1 METVQLD
8 QHAKEME
15 NRLEELRQRMNQE
28 KEEREAIWCDGIS
41 IAIEW
46 KEIESSQ
53 LQQLRSRCT
62 AMPISSYRLPLIKA
76 ELLLRVPR
84 WEWLMLSSS
93 MLNLLAV
100 YCSKGRGLKG
110 HRKMGASH
118 WRSAQP
124 GVQSVRTNKENS
136 PHRLSPGKMKIR
148 VLKDEPVPAVQ
159 KQVIAEPAA
168 KVYGTN
174 RKLNLR
180 GKVCGQC
187 EVQLAGLMCA
197 ECGEDYCV
205 GCFVRFHQKGALK
218 RHHMVPVQVRRCSD
232 NLHPSH
238 TNTHTPTRA
247 HSSARR
253 KPPDSVFLLRK
264 RRTLVTISGQSAHS
278 NPTLIT
284 HTCSQAELQTPVSTR
299 DVLGRLQ
306 QQVSCEESQHAQG
319 ASHKSADETE
329 ATEKGSAAGNLQLMS
344 DNKIQHT
351 QVLFVNDGVDVEDEE
366 AGEEEDSSLLR
377 GGFDEEESA
386 RSFQEALKEWRERGQ
401 RPVSVMETQ
410 TEKGSQQII
419 YVEFKEDTLSYMEK
433 LLLKKHRRITEQ
445 EAGFFQRVRVCVWV
459 LWEEGRRVAQGCSSH
474 SGGME
479 GQIEEFQPQSVVQS
493 QPEPPTPPP
502 AEMDE
507 LSRKLTAERMELHK
521 YFTSLFTTAP
531 AEDAG
536 KADSPAESYLSI
548 VELDEVMVG
557 DATMCRSFGVEKGNE
572 SEMFIAVGNED
583 LSEGGDFG
591 YSLSPSTPSFSEM
604 TKETFGECNSDI
616 KINSSPETWLPSREA
631 EQSSSSSRSKSLSA
645 LQTRLQRSQHLSTT
659 SESLLSNSRT
669 ADQKVDSP
677 KPSSRMRSSAAQQ
690 DKSSEI
696 LPTSSL
702 PKTKLNQTL
711 PGFEDH
717 ISTFSPSPRRKPSVR
732 SSQCHSPAFPISKAS
747 PKPPDSLS
755 PRCRSVSSPVNRIQ
769 SRPAHS
775 TPVSK
780 LKLAQLSPVRAIA
793 SPVSSLQPSLRESS
807 QSGLVSDRRTPI
819 YDSNRS
825 STPKIESFHTEGHR
839 SPPPSK
845 WLKSSRRSPKTTVLS
860 LQLSMSDSEEE
871 TTGEDSCLVPSE
883 EDSSDEELRRITDAG
898 EERNGFASP
907 CPTMTPPADP
917 HFTFTKSEHD
927 NTESD
932 LFTGS
937 SKRQGIQLGQYQDL
951 EGILTLGLDP
961 GVLQPN
967 PAPAQTSREEN
978 HTGNSLGQE
987 SWRSF
992 SSLQHHAE
1000 EELVAALMNGRPVS
1014 STPRPFTPG
1023 RSRIRVALTLG
1034 RGVIYW
1040 LAPVIKAELI
1050 PELSAPAHAAE
1061 RLLCV
1066 AACGSAG
1073 NTANGALLNLSAQ
1086 LRSAQLAS
1094 SVYQSCFL
1102 YLSTRLPP
1110 CLSAHH
1116 LQVCRGGKNNL
1127 FNSMTAVISAGAN
1140 QSLRYPAILSCL
1152 LFCFFLSPVFSLCIS
1167 YTCVRCS
1174 PITSRP
1180 LSAGTSRPDPTSQP
1194 LSRAAQE
1201 IMEVQTVEQLDLQD
1215 SDEDEEDFLALAC
1228 LEEEFRNMST
1238 TPLDEGEDGHIPV
1251 D

>member
-1 METVQLD
+1 MRFCPDITLISGCSEIDASDNLTLGLRRPLDLFSLAAWWRSLSGEKNLTGMNYLVKLTHHVATTAAITRNLRELRMETVQLD

-28 KEEREAIWCDGIS
+28 KEERE
-41 IAIEW
+41 
-46 KEIESSQ
+46 
-53 LQQLRSRCT
+53 
-62 AMPISSYRLPLIKA
+62 
-76 ELLLRVPR
+76 
-84 WEWLMLSSS
+84 
-93 MLNLLAV
+93 
-100 YCSKGRGLKG
+100 
-110 HRKMGASH
+110 KMGASH

-148 VLKDEPVPAVQ
+148 VLKDEPVPVQ

-187 EVQLAGLMCA
+187 EVQLAGL
-197 ECGEDYCV
+197 
-205 GCFVRFHQKGALK
+205 
-218 RHHMVPVQVRRCSD
+218 
-232 NLHPSH
+232 
-238 TNTHTPTRA
+238 
-247 HSSARR
+247 
-253 KPPDSVFLLRK
+253 
-264 RRTLVTISGQSAHS
+264 
-278 NPTLIT
+278 
-284 HTCSQAELQTPVSTR
+284 AELQTPVSTR

-306 QQVSCEESQHAQG
+306 Q
-319 ASHKSADETE
+319 
-329 ATEKGSAAGNLQLMS
+329 
-344 DNKIQHT
+344 

-386 RSFQEALKEWRERGQ
+386 R
-401 RPVSVMETQ
+401 
-410 TEKGSQQII
+410 
-419 YVEFKEDTLSYMEK
+419 
-433 LLLKKHRRITEQ
+433 
-445 EAGFFQRVRVCVWV
+445 
-459 LWEEGRRVAQGCSSH
+459 
-474 SGGME
+474 

-507 LSRKLTAERMELHK
+507 LSRKLT
-521 YFTSLFTTAP
+521 
-531 AEDAG
+531 
-536 KADSPAESYLSI
+536 
-548 VELDEVMVG
+548 
-557 DATMCRSFGVEKGNE
+557 
-572 SEMFIAVGNED
+572 
-583 LSEGGDFG
+583 
-591 YSLSPSTPSFSEM
+591 
-604 TKETFGECNSDI
+604 
-616 KINSSPETWLPSREA
+616 
-631 EQSSSSSRSKSLSA
+631 
-645 LQTRLQRSQHLSTT
+645 
-659 SESLLSNSRT
+659 
-669 ADQKVDSP
+669 
-677 KPSSRMRSSAAQQ
+677 
-690 DKSSEI
+690 
-696 LPTSSL
+696 
-702 PKTKLNQTL
+702 
-711 PGFEDH
+711 
-717 ISTFSPSPRRKPSVR
+717 
-732 SSQCHSPAFPISKAS
+732 
-747 PKPPDSLS
+747 
-755 PRCRSVSSPVNRIQ
+755 
-769 SRPAHS
+769 
-775 TPVSK
+775 
-780 LKLAQLSPVRAIA
+780 
-793 SPVSSLQPSLRESS
+793 
-807 QSGLVSDRRTPI
+807 
-819 YDSNRS
+819 
-825 STPKIESFHTEGHR
+825 
-839 SPPPSK
+839 
-845 WLKSSRRSPKTTVLS
+845 
-860 LQLSMSDSEEE
+860 DSEEE

-937 SKRQGIQLGQYQDL
+937 SKALHSVAQRQGIQLGQYQDL

-978 HTGNSLGQE
+978 HTGNSLVVGQE

-1023 RSRIRVALTLG
+1023 RSRM
-1034 RGVIYW
+1034 
-1040 LAPVIKAELI
+1040 
-1050 PELSAPAHAAE
+1050 SSQ
-1061 RLLCV
+1061 RL
-1066 AACGSAG
+1066 
-1073 NTANGALLNLSAQ
+1073 
-1086 LRSAQLAS
+1086 
-1094 SVYQSCFL
+1094 CF
-1102 YLSTRLPP
+1102 SGT
-1110 CLSAHH
+1110 
-1116 LQVCRGGKNNL
+1116 VN
-1127 FNSMTAVISAGAN
+1127 
-1140 QSLRYPAILSCL
+1140 
-1152 LFCFFLSPVFSLCIS
+1152 
-1167 YTCVRCS
+1167 RCS